1 MKRCEFLSES
11 VFIGL
16 LTDFFFLFSFLQLAY
31 FLSHD
36 KCSTTVVCSFRYAR
50 CGFCFKIIGKNSRV
64 CGENHVALQRV
75 HTEPISGPNGIPF
88 SIGRDPSRHGDLPP
102 SSDGL
107 TSQREFNASKK
118 MLSAHTAFGG
128 NEWKPAAN
136 EFLVNHGA
144 STSSGLVNSP
154 RNEFLAKNVMK
165 KDVCMGFNVYDKGEF
180 FISLFHFSKFK
191 IFVFFVNFLRLW
203 YFKKK
208 IPACLSINFS
218 AFLIMDFTLLI
229 FSC

>member
-1 MKRCEFLSES
+1 M
-11 VFIGL
+11 
-16 LTDFFFLFSFLQLAY
+16 
-31 FLSHD
+31 
-36 KCSTTVVCSFRYAR
+36 CSFRYAR

-88 SIGRDPSRHGDLPP
+88 SIGRDPSRHDDLPP

-107 TSQREFNASKK
+107 TSQREFNASKE
-118 MLSAHTAFGG
+118 MLSAHTAFEG
-128 NEWKPAAN
+128 NEWKPTDN

-165 KDVCMGFNVYDKGEF
+165 KDVCMGFNVYDKSEF
-180 FISLFHFSKFK
+180 FISFFLSSLFSFLRKLILSFLCSIQLFTLVVSKK
-191 IFVFFVNFLRLW
+191 ISFVLLINIFCNFINVFLFFVNLQL
-203 YFKKK
+203 
-208 IPACLSINFS
+208 LM
-218 AFLIMDFTLLI
+218 FLIR
-229 FSC
+229 SVQ

>member
-1 MKRCEFLSES
+1 M
-11 VFIGL
+11 
-16 LTDFFFLFSFLQLAY
+16 
-31 FLSHD
+31 SHD

-88 SIGRDPSRHGDLPP
+88 SIGRDPSRHDDLPP

-107 TSQREFNASKK
+107 TSQREFNASKE
-118 MLSAHTAFGG
+118 MLSAHTAFEG
-128 NEWKPAAN
+128 NEWKPTDN

-165 KDVCMGFNVYDKGEF
+165 KDVCMGFNVYDKSEF
-180 FISLFHFSKFK
+180 FISLFLFFSFFFSSKVNSFF
-191 IFVFFVNFLRLW
+191 FVFNSIVYACGFQKNFIRSLYQ
-203 YFKKK
+203 YF
-208 IPACLSINFS
+208 L
-218 AFLIMDFTLLI
+218 
-229 FSC
+229 